1 MPHSFLANGSSG
13 LIGDAVAPNRVHSRS
28 RAPWWPASGSS
39 GALRIAIVNERWTA
53 GATRCARDLQRELS
67 RRHEVRYFPEG
78 EEQTVAD
85 HLRGLAEFRPD
96 VVHLH
101 SFYGDLPYSFIAE
114 VAERYPTVFTPHDP
128 RPIGDILLPCWN
140 CEEYRS
146 CFQCPLI
153 GGAKRYSLFKH
164 RYFLQRAAKRR
175 IHARLPDR
183 TTVVCVSDWMKER
196 AQRTELARLPIQR
209 IYNGIEV
216 ERYRRDPGARAAL
229 GLPAGAKVVT
239 FLAHHG
245 GWTVDQRKGGQVLA
259 RALAEVVIPRFPE
272 LIVLAV
278 GGGMIPNLPNV
289 RPIGFVA
296 PDQVA
301 RYYSAADVFAAPS
314 LADNL
319 PYTVLEAM
327 ASETPVV
334 ASRVGGIPEQV
345 LDGETGRLCAPGS
358 WQELG
363 AAIVSL
369 LEAPERAAEMGRA
382 GRRRVEALFAMQPF
396 VRRYEELYA
405 SLVPQANT
413 LR

>member
-1 MPHSFLANGSSG
+1 
-13 LIGDAVAPNRVHSRS
+13 VALTQPVR
-28 RAPWWPASGSS
+28 P
-39 GALRIAIVNERWTA
+39 LRIAIINERWTA

-78 EEQTVAD
+78 EERGVDD
-85 HLRGLAEFRPD
+85 HLRALAEFRPD

-101 SFYGDLPYSFIAE
+101 SFYGDLPYTFLAE
-114 VAERYPTVFTPHDP
+114 VAQRHPIVFSPHDP
-128 RPIGDILLPCWN
+128 RPIGDTLLACWN
-140 CEEYRS
+140 CEQFQS
-146 CFQCPLI
+146 CFRCPLI
-153 GGAKRYSLFKH
+153 GDLKRYSLFRH
-164 RYFLQRAAKRR
+164 DYFFRRAAKRR
-175 IHARLPDR
+175 IHDQLPAR
-183 TTVVCVSDWMKER
+183 TIVVCASDWMTER
-196 AQRTELARLPIQR
+196 VRRTELARLPLRR
-209 IYNGIEV
+209 IHYGIEV
-216 ERYRRDPGARAAL
+216 DRYRRDPGARAAL
-229 GLPAGAKVVT
+229 GIPAGVRVVT

-259 RALAEVVIPRFPE
+259 RALAEVVIPRFPD

-301 RYYSAADVFAAPS
+301 RYYSAADVFVAPS

-327 ASETPVV
+327 ASGTAVV

-345 LDGETGRLCAPGS
+345 VEGETGRLFPAGS

-363 AAIVSL
+363 AALISV
-369 LEAPERAAEMGRA
+369 LEDPSRAAAMGEA
-382 GRRRVEALFAMQPF
+382 GRRRAERVFAMDPF
-396 VRRYEELYA
+396 VRGYEGAYAEL
-405 SLVPQANT
+405 
-413 LR
+413 LRR

>member
-1 MPHSFLANGSSG
+1 MSS
-13 LIGDAVAPNRVHSRS
+13 A
-28 RAPWWPASGSS
+28 
-39 GALRIAIVNERWTA
+39 ALRIAIVNERWTA

-78 EEQTVAD
+78 EERTVAD
-85 HLRGLAEFRPD
+85 HLRGLAEFRPY

-101 SFYGDLPYSFIAE
+101 SFYGDLPYPFISE
-114 VAERYPTVFTPHDP
+114 VAQLYPTVFTPHDP
-128 RPIGDILLPCWN
+128 RPIGDILLKCWN
-140 CEEYRS
+140 CEEFQS
-146 CFQCPLI
+146 CFRCPLI
-153 GGAKRYSLFKH
+153 GNLKRYSLLKH
-164 RYFLQRAAKRR
+164 DYFRRRTAKRR
-175 IHARLPDR
+175 VHARLPAR

-196 AQRTELARLPIQR
+196 ALRTELARLRVHR
-209 IYNGIEV
+209 IYNGVEV
-216 ERYRRDPGARAAL
+216 DRYRRDPGARVAL
-229 GLPAGAKVVT
+229 GIPAGAKVVT

-245 GWTVDQRKGGQVLA
+245 GWTVDERKGGQVLA
-259 RALAEVVIPRFPE
+259 RALAEVVIPRFPQ

-296 PDQVA
+296 PEQVA

-327 ASETPVV
+327 ASGTPVV

-345 LDGETGRLCAPGS
+345 LDGETGRLFEAGS

-363 AAIVSL
+363 AALVSV
-369 LEAPERAAEMGRA
+369 LEAPERAREMGEA
-382 GRRRVEALFAMQPF
+382 GRRRVEELFAMEPF
-396 VRRYEELYA
+396 VRGYEAVFAELLGHSFA
-405 SLVPQANT
+405 GRTKA
-413 LR
+413 